1 MGHSMGGHGAL
12 TLALKN
18 PDAFKSASAFAPICN
33 PTQVPW
39 GQKAFAGY
47 LGEGW
52 QEAGKAYDATEL
64 VKGYS
69 GPQLPV
75 LIDTGADD
83 EFLQTQV
90 GAAGGCVC
98 WWADAWGMR
107 AGAAQMGGAHAAGA
121 AAAPRRLQRSSHLP
135 SPPARSCTRGRLRR
149 RRAASCSW

>member
-18 PDAFKSASAFAPICN
+18 PGAFRSASAFSPICN

-39 GQKAFAGY
+39 GKKAFAGY

-52 QEAGKAYDATEL
+52 EEAGKAYDATEL
-64 VKGYS
+64 ARAYT

-75 LIDTGADD
+75 LMHTGTAD

-90 GAAGGCVC
+90 RRVGAAGGGG
-98 WWADAWGMR
+98 WG
-107 AGAAQMGGAHAAGA
+107 
-121 AAAPRRLQRSSHLP
+121 
-135 SPPARSCTRGRLRR
+135 
-149 RRAASCSW
+149 